1 MSVLTD
7 PTTYGT
13 LNSELRN
20 CPRTAAVLGELAA
33 QWQQMMG
40 TLQRVEQEAVSS
52 QSLAN
57 AIESIGRTRTEA
69 TTLPKELVR
78 HTPLGGFAWLGYID
92 PTHEAGKLIQR
103 ITKGTL
109 LATEAWTDGRHA
121 EDGKHVELDY
131 ELAVALANATEGAAR
146 ATVLRITQTEPS
158 DGFVAWQTL
167 VDGSDSA
174 AAHTRDAQKVQRRER
189 AEGKAHS
196 VVTESG

>member
-1 MSVLTD
+1 M
-7 PTTYGT
+7 
-13 LNSELRN
+13 
-20 CPRTAAVLGELAA
+20 GELAA

-40 TLQRVEQEAVSS
+40 TLQRVEQEAVST

-69 TTLPKELVR
+69 TAVRLRLKDGERLYPKSWSGT
-78 HTPLGGFAWLGYID
+78 TPLGGFAREVAAWLRYID

-109 LATEAWTDGRHA
+109 RATEAWTDGRHA

-146 ATVLRITQTEPS
+146 ATVPEDHS
-158 DGFVAWQTL
+158 DGAK
-167 VDGSDSA
+167 S
-174 AAHTRDAQKVQRRER
+174 
-189 AEGKAHS
+189 
-196 VVTESG
+196 